1 MFKTKRAEQIIIKLH
16 EQTVSQDKLNVA
28 QTNLCSSL
36 MSTQTILW
44 KNTESNKVWHGQ
56 VHKLCP
62 PAPLEKK
69 TERMHCKE
77 QRAKTIQANWLRYW
91 FWH

>member
-36 MSTQTILW
+36 MSTQTIL
-44 KNTESNKVWHGQ
+44 
-56 VHKLCP
+56 
-62 PAPLEKK
+62 
-69 TERMHCKE
+69 
-77 QRAKTIQANWLRYW
+77 
-91 FWH
+91 